1 MSSISS
7 LSAIASIN
15 STLVADAIVAFL
27 LVITIF
33 YAAKLSQKLS
43 ALRADKAELQALVR
57 SLTEASQAAEA
68 GVAGLRAGAED
79 VSRLLAKKL
88 QDAQSLRE
96 DLAYMIDRG
105 GSIADQMAGR
115 LRNRRETPV
124 AEPSRPHAA
133 AAPTQPEERPRREA
147 KARANN
153 LIREM
158 ASRLVATAPSRSERD
173 LAQALAGRR

>member
-27 LVITIF
+27 LIITIF

-124 AEPSRPHAA
+124 AAPSRPHA

-147 KARANN
+147 KAGANN